1 MLGRMRIVHLADLHL
16 TSSPSKPT
24 HGVNPYSHL
33 AAAVAAIRKQAPAPD
48 LIVLGG
54 DLTEDGE
61 HANYQALLDLFK
73 DLKVPVHTVLGNH
86 DSLVGFRKTVQPTR
100 GPDFPGYYS
109 FDLQGVHFAMLYT
122 ACTGKE
128 FGRLEEKQL
137 LWLNEDLHRNSQKQV
152 LVFLHHPPFDTGVGW
167 LDKLKLANADGFW
180 EIIPPYS
187 RNILGVFAAH
197 LHLQHTCLYRG
208 VVAATCPAV
217 SFQFSGSADSPRGGL
232 SEEPPGFNLI
242 DLAGGS
248 LALRTVRF
256 CPPKAPAE
264 AHQAEAHQAEAH
276 HPGRP
281 QAEKAAPAPG

>member
-16 TSSPSKPT
+16 PGSPNKT
-24 HGVNPYSHL
+24 LHGVSPYANL
-33 AAAVAAIRKQAPAPD
+33 AAAVAAIRKQVPAPD
-48 LIVLGG
+48 LVVLGG
-54 DLTEDGE
+54 DLLEDGE
-61 HANYQALLDLFK
+61 HSSYQAVLDLFK
-73 DLKVPVHTVLGNH
+73 DLQVPVHAVLGNH
-86 DSLVGFRKTVQPTR
+86 DSLAGFRKTAPR
-100 GPDFPGYYS
+100 GPEFPGYYS
-109 FDLQGVHFAMLYT
+109 FDLKGVHFVMLYS
-122 ACTGKE
+122 ACAGKE

-197 LHLQHTCLYRG
+197 LHLQHTCLHRG
-208 VVAATCPAV
+208 VMAATCPAV
-217 SFQFSGSADSPRGGL
+217 SFQFSGAADSPRAAL
-232 SEEPPGFNLI
+232 SDEPPGFNLI

-256 CPPKAPAE
+256 CQPKVPAE
-264 AHQAEAHQAEAH
+264 AQAAEAHRAETH
-276 HPGRP
+276 HPGQPPADTAR
-281 QAEKAAPAPG
+281 QA

>member
-109 FDLQGVHFAMLYT
+109 FDLQGVHFVMLYT

>member
-197 LHLQHTCLYRG
+197 LHLQHTCLHRG

>member
-16 TSSPSKPT
+16 TSSPSTLT
-24 HGVNPYSHL
+24 HGVNPYTHL
-33 AAAVAAIRKQAPAPD
+33 AAAVAAIRKQVPAPD
-48 LIVLGG
+48 LVVLGG

-86 DSLVGFRKTVQPTR
+86 DSLNGFRKTAQPAR
-100 GPDFPGYYS
+100 GADFPGYYS
-109 FDLQGVHFAMLYT
+109 FDLHGVHFVMLYS
-122 ACTGKE
+122 AGTGKE

-137 LWLNEDLHRNSQKQV
+137 LWLNEDLHRNAQKPV
-152 LVFLHHPPFDTGVGW
+152 LVFLHHPPFDTGVAW
-167 LDKLKLANADGFW
+167 LDKLGLANAEGFW

-197 LHLQHTCLYRG
+197 LHLQHTCLRRG
-208 VVAATCPAV
+208 VLAASCPAV
-217 SFQFSGSADSPRGGL
+217 SFQFNGGADSPRGGL

-242 DLAGGS
+242 DLADGA

-264 AHQAEAHQAEAH
+264 AQAAETHRAETH

-281 QAEKAAPAPG
+281 PAETARQA